1 MAEMTDM
8 RKDVDWYYANLDSL
22 LPIYNGKYLAIAD
35 GQLLGDFDECI
46 DGVRAMESAGRKRGT
61 YIVHKCIPL
70 EQERREWYYR
80 SNRVRFGVNA
90 TTRFF
95 LSEFHRRGRA
105 PCRMSTASAQ
115 TILFDP

>member
-46 DGVRAMESAGRKRGT
+46 DGVRAMKSAGRKRGT

-80 SNRVRFGVNA
+80 SNRVRVAVNA
-90 TTRFF
+90 MRC
-95 LSEFHRRGRA
+95 GN
-105 PCRMSTASAQ
+105 
-115 TILFDP
+115 